1 MISLCLVS
9 AAWKNF
15 DQMDKEDPEIIY
27 QLSQS
32 LEIDLPLEKSSEEL
46 KNILAEYLNDLINHD
61 FNKLLRLLYKID
73 VSEKALKEKLN
84 QQNLNGGMIVAEM
97 IIERQLQKIK
107 TKEQFKS
114 NSDIPENEKW

>member
-1 MISLCLVS
+1 
-9 AAWKNF
+9 
-15 DQMDKEDPEIIY
+15 MDKEDPEIIY